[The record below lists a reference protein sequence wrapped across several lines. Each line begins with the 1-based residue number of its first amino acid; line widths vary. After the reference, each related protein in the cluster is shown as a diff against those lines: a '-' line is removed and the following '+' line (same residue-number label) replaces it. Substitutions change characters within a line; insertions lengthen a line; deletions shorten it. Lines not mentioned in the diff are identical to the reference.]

1 MKSKVQAVRKVVA
14 LIAAVFMSCASL
26 RAGEDRM
33 CAANDFQLIATPEK
47 LLFSKAESVTLQLA

>member
-1 MKSKVQAVRKVVA
+1 
-14 LIAAVFMSCASL
+14 MSCASL